1 MRNEYSIQFLCSLM
15 GVNRS
20 GYYKWRKRQ
29 GKINQYGQK
38 RQQLVSLLKA
48 QHNRFPSYG
57 YHRLAAVIRNETDLL
72 FGDNLVHKCC
82 RQCSIRSKIHHY
94 KYKKTG
100 RENTFYPNTVTG
112 KWNAKRPLELVVS
125 DMTILKHKG
134 KLHEWV
140 YVLDTFN
147 NEIISHHLGRR
158 HGDPRPYYQ
167 CLEDLKQKKDE
178 QMPTILHTDQ
188 GAVYSSRAFAKAH
201 EKYNIFR
208 SMSLADTPTDNPIIE
223 SVNGWIKQ
231 EMLLDFDMEG
241 YSDLSLFLDDFVRYY
256 NIFRPAYALNYK
268 SPIQFK
274 IEQGF

>member
-1 MRNEYSIQFLCSLM
+1 M
-15 GVNRS
+15 VTTD
-20 GYYKWRKRQ
+20 W
-29 GKINQYGQK
+29 
-38 RQQLVSLLKA
+38 QQLFVMK
-48 QHNRFPSYG
+48 QICC
-57 YHRLAAVIRNETDLL
+57 LAITLYISAAGNAASVP
-72 FGDNLVHKCC
+72 
-82 RQCSIRSKIHHY
+82 
-94 KYKKTG
+94 KYTTTNTKKTG
-100 RENTFYPNTVTG
+100 RENTFYPNTVAG
-112 KWNAKRPLELVVS
+112 KWKAKRPLELVVS

-188 GAVYSSRAFAKAH
+188 GAAYSSRAFAKAH

-208 SMSLADTPTDNPIIE
+208 SMSRAGTPTDNPIIE

-231 EMLLDFDMEG
+231 EMRLDFDTEG